1 MSYVGQSIRNRYLLG
16 VDEGSSPVEK
26 GEKCC
31 DVLLSLSWVML
42 VAVVEF
48 VCFMT
53 AQSKIASVGIYTGVV
68 IVML

>member
-1 MSYVGQSIRNRYLLG
+1 MRDLS
-16 VDEGSSPVEK
+16 DENTSHQEVWSSLVEK